1 MSVAQ
6 QSDPMTTR
14 VRESPPGVR
23 AATRRWRDPRLVI
36 GMVLIAASMLGM
48 TWVMT
53 ASDDTVE
60 VWAVTD
66 DVLAGSP
73 VDPSSL
79 TRVRVAVPDPALYA
93 STDSPIPPGAV
104 AARDFGAGEL
114 LTVLGMKTPGST
126 EALRVVTL
134 PVLRHQMPADL
145 SVGDRVDVYL
155 VERAASGEPQARP
168 RLVLPRATVADV
180 GDDGG
185 AFGGTSLE
193 TGVALSVPESEVA
206 TVVDAQARG
215 TVTLVDVPVGS
226 S

>member
-6 QSDPMTTR
+6 RSGPMTPR
-14 VRESPPGVR
+14 VPESPPGVR
-23 AATRRWRDPRLVI
+23 VATRRWRDPRLVI
-36 GMVLIAASMLGM
+36 GTVLVAASVLGM
-48 TWVMT
+48 AWAMT
-53 ASDDTVE
+53 ATDSTVE

-66 DVLAGSP
+66 DVSTGGP

-79 TRVRVAVPDPALYA
+79 TRVRVAVPDPGLYA
-93 STDSPIPPGAV
+93 STDSPIPPGTV
-104 AARDFGAGEL
+104 ASRDFGAGEL
-114 LTVLGMKTPGST
+114 LTLLGMKAPGSA

-168 RLVLPRATVADV
+168 RLVLARATVADV

-193 TGVALSVPESEVA
+193 TGVALSVPETEVA

>member
-1 MSVAQ
+1 MSVAER
-6 QSDPMTTR
+6 SGPGTTR
-14 VRESPPGVR
+14 VRESPPGLR
-23 AATRRWRDPRLVI
+23 TAKRRWRDPRLVI
-36 GMVLIAASMLGM
+36 GVVLVTVSVTGM
-48 TWVMT
+48 AWAMT
-53 ASDDTVE
+53 ASDDTTE
-60 VWAVTD
+60 VWSVSD
-66 DVLAGSP
+66 DLPSGSP
-73 VDPSSL
+73 VDASSL
-79 TRVRVAVPDPALYA
+79 TSVRIAVPDPAVYV
-93 STDSPIPPGAV
+93 STDSPLPPGAV

-114 LTVLGMKTPGST
+114 LTNLGLKESGS
-126 EALRVVTL
+126 EDALRIVTL

-168 RLVLPRATVADV
+168 RLVLTSATVADV